1 MNIQVMWFRLRLFM
15 FRWVQDNEGDIGLEF
30 FRLITFI
37 KYKECTLIYIGKN
50 FEPAPK
56 YVRG

>member
-1 MNIQVMWFRLRLFM
+1 MNIQVMWYRLQHFM
-15 FRWVQDNEGDIGLEF
+15 FSWVQDNEGDIGLQF

-37 KYKECTLIYIGKN
+37 KYKEHTIIHFGKKY
-50 FEPAPK
+50 ERAPK

>member
-1 MNIQVMWFRLRLFM
+1 MSIRVMWYCFQHFM
-15 FRWVQDNEGDIGLEF
+15 LSWVQDNEGDIGLQF

-37 KYKECTLIYIGKN
+37 KYKEHTLIYIGKN